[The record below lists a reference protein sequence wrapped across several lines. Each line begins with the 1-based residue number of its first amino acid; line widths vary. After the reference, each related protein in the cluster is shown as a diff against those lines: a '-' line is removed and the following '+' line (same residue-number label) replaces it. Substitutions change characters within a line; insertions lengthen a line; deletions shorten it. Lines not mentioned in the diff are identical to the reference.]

1 MSVPTYTL
9 QVPATRDQILG
20 LIGKIS
26 HDFPRWKIQR
36 GGRKSRLQL
45 RFGTCTMLP
54 PTTAEEKAFPGT
66 VSAEYALAMLNES
79 LPKPKKPDVKRLR
92 LTKQL
97 MTTLVSNIT
106 QEQSNLQMFVNTLN
120 AHPGNFINPDVFAD
134 SLEQIQENLDRL
146 TACVAEL
153 PSTPV
158 PPTPASVMTAYP
170 PTGQF
175 ATAAVPPT
183 PANLL

>member
-20 LIGKIS
+20 LAATIKRETIN
-26 HDFPRWKIQR
+26 W
-36 GGRKSRLQL
+36 SRRIQL
-45 RFGTCTMLP
+45 RFGTCAMLP

-120 AHPGNFINPDVFAD
+120 AHPGNFINPDVFAY